1 VADAGDLARIPLF
14 ASLSASELTE
24 LASRFSLKTAEAGSR
39 LIGEGAPGY
48 TFFVLADGTAV
59 VTSRGAALAE
69 LAPGDFFGEIAIL
82 AGGRRTASVTTTS
95 HVTLLVMSA
104 GDFRRLQEVHPRI
117 AAQIEETMRAR
128 VS

>member
-14 ASLSASELTE
+14 ASLSASELAE
-24 LASRFSLKTAEAGSR
+24 LASRFSLKTAEAGSH

-59 VTSRGAALAE
+59 VTSQGAALAE
-69 LAPGDFFGEIAIL
+69 LGPGDFFGEIAIL
-82 AGGRRTASVTTTS
+82 AGGRRTASVTATS

-128 VS
+128 MS